1 MRPKTG
7 KQMADALVTLLHS
20 MAANLRQSDLSIC
33 QNIALALD
41 GSVRR
46 AELAAAPASTG
57 ITAAIFDEINR
68 QLAHDQ
74 PDLFR
79 HIRQAMPGLTWRHP
93 GFGRIPDHIAAGMA
107 VCEIIGPTGQITHD
121 RIRAGL
127 LFQASGMTYPRHSH
141 AAEEIYLSLSGPVDW
156 QVDDADWYQRQAGE
170 FIHHLPYQP
179 HASRTGET
187 ALLAIWGWAGDI
199 AADSYKI

>member
-1 MRPKTG
+1 
-7 KQMADALVTLLHS
+7 
-20 MAANLRQSDLSIC
+20 
-33 QNIALALD
+33 
-41 GSVRR
+41 
-46 AELAAAPASTG
+46 
-57 ITAAIFDEINR
+57 
-68 QLAHDQ
+68 
-74 PDLFR
+74 
-79 HIRQAMPGLTWRHP
+79 
-93 GFGRIPDHIAAGMA
+93 MA
-107 VCEIIGPTGQITHD
+107 VSEIIGPTGQITHK

-156 QVDDADWYQRQAGE
+156 QVDDTDWYQRQAGE

-179 HASRTGET
+179 HATCTGKT

>member
-1 MRPKTG
+1 MPNDLG
-7 KQMADALVTLLHS
+7 KLLWLMADRLG
-20 MAANLRQSDLSIC
+20 QSDLPIC

-41 GSVRR
+41 GSVGR

-57 ITAAIFDEINR
+57 ITAAIFDDINR
-68 QLAHDQ
+68 QLADNR

-93 GFGRIPDHIAAGMA
+93 GFGRIPDHIATGMA
-107 VCEIIGPTGQITHD
+107 VCEIIGPTGQITHE

-156 QVDDADWYQRQAGE
+156 QIDDADWYQRQAGE

-179 HASRTGET
+179 HATCTGET

>member
-1 MRPKTG
+1 MRPTTVI
-7 KQMADALVTLLHS
+7 QMADALVTLLQS
-20 MAANLRQSDLSIC
+20 IAANLRQSDLSIC

-156 QVDDADWYQRQAGE
+156 QVDDAGWHQRQAGE

-179 HASRTGET
+179 HATCTGET

>member
-1 MRPKTG
+1 
-7 KQMADALVTLLHS
+7 MADALVTLLHS
-20 MAANLRQSDLSIC
+20 MAASLRQSDLPIC
-33 QNIALALD
+33 QDIALALD
-41 GSVRR
+41 DSVGR
-46 AELAAAPASTG
+46 AELAAAPAPTG
-57 ITAAIFDEINR
+57 ITAAIFDDINR
-68 QLAHDQ
+68 QLAHNQ
-74 PDLFR
+74 PDLFL

-93 GFGRIPDHIAAGMA
+93 GFGRVPDHIAAGMA

-141 AAEEIYLSLSGPVDW
+141 AAEEIYLLLSGPVDW
-156 QVDDADWYQRQAGE
+156 QVDDAGWYQRQAGE

-179 HASRTGET
+179 HATCTGET

>member
-1 MRPKTG
+1 
-7 KQMADALVTLLHS
+7 MADALVTLLHS
-20 MAANLRQSDLSIC
+20 MAASLRQSDLPIC
-33 QNIALALD
+33 QDIALALD
-41 GSVRR
+41 DSVGR
-46 AELAAAPASTG
+46 AELAAAPAPTG
-57 ITAAIFDEINR
+57 ITTAIFDDINR
-68 QLAHDQ
+68 QLAHIQ

-79 HIRQAMPGLTWRHP
+79 HIRQAMSVLTWRHP

-107 VCEIIGPTGQITHD
+107 VCEIIGPTGQIIHEN
-121 RIRAGL
+121 IRVGL
-127 LFQASGMTYPRHSH
+127 LLQASGMTYPRHSH

-179 HASRTGET
+179 HATRTGKT
-187 ALLAIWGWAGDI
+187 ALLAIWGWTGNI

>member
-1 MRPKTG
+1 
-7 KQMADALVTLLHS
+7 MADALVTLLHS

-93 GFGRIPDHIAAGMA
+93 GFVRIPDHIATDMA
-107 VCEIIGPTGQITHD
+107 VCEIIGPTGQIMHEKF
-121 RIRAGL
+121 RAGL

-156 QVDDADWYQRQAGE
+156 QVDDAGWYQRQAGE

-179 HASRTGET
+179 HATCTGET

>member
-41 GSVRR
+41 RSVRR
-46 AELAAAPASTG
+46 AELAAAPASTS

-93 GFGRIPDHIAAGMA
+93 GFGRIPDHIAADMA
-107 VCEIIGPTGQITHD
+107 VCEIIGPTGQITHKK
-121 RIRAGL
+121 IRAGL

-179 HASRTGET
+179 HATCTGET

>member
-1 MRPKTG
+1 MH
-7 KQMADALVTLLHS
+7 MADALVTLLHN
-20 MAANLRQSDLSIC
+20 MAASLRQSDLPIC

-41 GSVRR
+41 ESVGR

-57 ITAAIFDEINR
+57 ITAATFDDINR
-68 QLAHDQ
+68 QLAHNQ
-74 PDLFR
+74 RDLFQ
-79 HIRQAMPGLTWRHP
+79 HIRQAMPVLTWRQP

-107 VCEIIGPTGQITHD
+107 VCEIIGPTGQITHK

-156 QVDDADWYQRQAGE
+156 QVDDADWYQRQADE

-179 HASRTGET
+179 HATCTGKT